1 MGYNI
6 KHILLGQLVIFIG
19 FLVGYF
25 WIISINYLL
34 LRVPIIGFEFLVVI
48 CYYASLLLVSIGA
61 VITVYG
67 AFSGYEIDPFH
78 LFYIGLLLLMGSV
91 GLFTIAGLTQWNPTI
106 NPWWPGY
113 GPKPEAVLVTV
124 LAIFHLL
131 ATLVLIAIAVPKIF
145 GETRR
150 LAKVQ

>member
-19 FLVGYF
+19 LLAGYF
-25 WIISINYLL
+25 WIIIINYLW
-34 LRVPIIGFEFLVVI
+34 LRVPIFGFDFVNMMFYYVSLV
-48 CYYASLLLVSIGA
+48 LVSIGSL
-61 VITVYG
+61 ITVYG
-67 AFSGYEIDPFH
+67 AFSGYEVDPFQ

-91 GLFTIAGLTQWNPTI
+91 GLFAIAGLTQWNPTI

-113 GPKPEAVLVTV
+113 GPKPEAVLVTIFAV
-124 LAIFHLL
+124 FHLF
-131 ATLVLIAIAVPKIF
+131 ATLVLIAKAVPKIF
-145 GETRR
+145 GETKR